1 MVPKDQRRWG
11 SPHPVDRQGLAVA
24 MVLVPAL
31 DAQVAAAPEMAM
43 VVAQA
48 ATAAVAMV
56 EIGVEG
62 TVAALAAPMAVPTAA
77 LVAVPTVVA
86 ILEEAETV
94 AEAKAEVAALGEETV
109 RVAAGL
115 VAGEAT
121 ATATD

>member
-1 MVPKDQRRWG
+1 
-11 SPHPVDRQGLAVA
+11 